1 MNATPAEQVL
11 FILLPGHGHSA
22 LAGMLDA
29 LAEANR
35 ALGKTHYEYSLA
47 SEDGLPVRAGNGIAL
62 PVQGAAAALL
72 RQAQTV
78 FVLADVPLA
87 EHGHEALVAAL
98 REFARAGGDNA
109 AGAAATPNRDIG
121 GVGTGAWLLARAGL
135 LEGHRATLHW
145 PYTGLLAE
153 SFPGVVVSSNL
164 FEVDGQGGLCMTAA
178 GGDAG
183 RDLVIH
189 WLAQRHGDGVA
200 GALMDHFGLERR
212 RGPGEAQR
220 APLTARIGGGQ
231 PKLTEAVSLM
241 EANLEEPLPTE
252 DIARLVGV
260 SRRQLERLF
269 KQYLDNLPS
278 RYYLDLRLNRS
289 RQLLMQ
295 TSQSILQIGLSCGF
309 SSGPHFS
316 SAYRARFGITPRE
329 QRARRLNGA
338 ADAPGE
344 PDHDA

>member
-1 MNATPAEQVL
+1 MTSAPAEQVL
-11 FILLPGHGHSA
+11 FILLPGYSFSA
-22 LAGMLDA
+22 LGGMLDA

-35 ALGKTHYEYSLA
+35 ALGEDRYEYSLA
-47 SEDGLPVRAGNGIAL
+47 SDDGLPVKAGNDIAL
-62 PVQGAAAALL
+62 PVNGRNDALVQAAH
-72 RQAQTV
+72 TV
-78 FVLADVPLA
+78 FILADAPLP
-87 EHGHEALVAAL
+87 EQNHESLVAAL
-98 REFARAGGDNA
+98 RQAGQDRSRGLG
-109 AGAAATPNRDIG
+109 GA
-121 GVGTGAWLLARAGL
+121 GTGAWLLARAGL
-135 LEGHRATLHW
+135 LDGCRATLHW
-145 PYTGLLAE
+145 PYTALLAE

-164 FEVDGQGGLCMTAA
+164 FELDEQTAERGARLSAA

-212 RGPGEAQR
+212 RGTGEAQR

-269 KQYLDNLPS
+269 KQYLNNLPS

-329 QRARRLNGA
+329 QRARRLSGA
-338 ADAPGE
+338 GESSGE
-344 PDHDA
+344 PDHDT

>member
-1 MNATPAEQVL
+1 MSAHPSEQVL
-11 FILLPGHGHSA
+11 FILLPGHGHA
-22 LAGMLDA
+22 TLAGMLDA

-35 ALGKTHYEYSLA
+35 ALGELRYEYSLA
-47 SEDGLPVRAGNGIAL
+47 SEDGQPVRAGNGIAL
-62 PVQGAAAALL
+62 PVKGPAATLLPAA
-72 RQAQTV
+72 QIV

-87 EHGHEALVAAL
+87 EQGHEALVAAL
-98 REFARAGGDNA
+98 RERGRDVSC
-109 AGAAATPNRDIG
+109 DIG
-121 GVGTGAWLLARAGL
+121 GIGTGAWLLARAGL
-135 LEGHRATLHW
+135 LDGHRATLHW
-145 PYTGLLAE
+145 AYTALLAE
-153 SFPGVVVSSNL
+153 SFPPVVVSSNL
-164 FEVDGQGGLCMTAA
+164 FELDGQEGLRMTAA

-200 GALMDHFGLERR
+200 SALMDHFGLERR

-329 QRARRLNGA
+329 QRARRLQDQPGA
-338 ADAPGE
+338 TTPGTAEDQDAS
-344 PDHDA
+344 